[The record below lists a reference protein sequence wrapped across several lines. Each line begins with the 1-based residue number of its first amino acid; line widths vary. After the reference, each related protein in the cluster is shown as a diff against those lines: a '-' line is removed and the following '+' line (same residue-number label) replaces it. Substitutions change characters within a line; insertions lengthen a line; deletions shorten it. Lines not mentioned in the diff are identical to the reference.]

1 MKPLLRIVALLTLL
15 SPLASAADQ
24 TTAHAPSS
32 GWQSLFD
39 GKSLDGWKANERP
52 GSFTVSDGVLVV
64 RGPRS
69 HLFYVGPVGNHDF
82 KNFELTLDVLTKPKA
97 NSGIFF
103 HTGWQDDGWP
113 ARGYEVQINNSHKDP
128 KRTAGLYAVK
138 DNYDVVAKDDQWFNV
153 VVRVEGKRVVTTVDG
168 KIVCDYTEQ
177 NDLDQGDQPLR
188 RLGHGTI
195 CIQAHDPQSEVYYKN
210 IRIRLFL

>member
-1 MKPLLRIVALLTLL
+1 MKTILPLVALLGIFSSL
-15 SPLASAADQ
+15 SLSAREPAADS
-24 TTAHAPSS
+24 A
-32 GWQSLFD
+32 WQPLFD
-39 GKSLDGWKANERP
+39 GKTLEGWKANERP

-69 HLFYVGPVGNHDF
+69 HLFYVGSVGEHDF

-103 HTGWQDDGWP
+103 HTGWQEDGWP

-168 KIVCDYTEQ
+168 KTVCDYTEP
-177 NDLDQGDQPLR
+177 NDLDPGDQPLR

-195 CIQAHDPQSEVYYKN
+195 CIQAHDPESEAHYKN
-210 IRIRLFL
+210 IRIRLLP